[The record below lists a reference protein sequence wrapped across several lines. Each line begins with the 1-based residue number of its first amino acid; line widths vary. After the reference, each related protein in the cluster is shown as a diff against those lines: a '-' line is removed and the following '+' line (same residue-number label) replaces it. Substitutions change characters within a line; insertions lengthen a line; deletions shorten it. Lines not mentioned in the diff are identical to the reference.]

1 MAHASYRR
9 RCKLNVTLLAVTT
22 ILLTV
27 NLHVS
32 AQRHTSGANPQ
43 NSTKQTPSK
52 QNESRTGPLS
62 GYMDFHFNNP
72 EKEDPRFDFHRFVL
86 LFSHSFTDRIRF
98 IGELELE
105 HAVVEG
111 LEEKGELELEQAY
124 IDFLVTP
131 KLNLRAGMLLV
142 PVGIINERH
151 EPPAFQGVERPF
163 VDTVIIPSTWFEAG
177 AGIHGEL
184 GQGWRYRAYVMAPLD
199 AAEFN
204 AEEGIRGGR
213 QKGVQ
218 ANTRSLAHT
227 GRLEYVGLPGLSLG
241 TSYWYGKTAGIS
253 FPNVNSRVLLG
264 EVDGRYRNGNL
275 EFRSQ
280 YAHLFLDGAAE
291 LNRRIQRTVG
301 VSPNIAEQIRGLY
314 LESTYFVLPHAAPRE
329 LALFLRYENF
339 DTQYRMPTG
348 FLPLKRF
355 DRSAWVLGFTYYPD
369 PDVAV
374 KFDYSIVR
382 NQSSLVNAPNSLN
395 LGLGWWF

>member
-1 MAHASYRR
+1 MAHARGRR
-9 RCKLNVTLLAVTT
+9 RCKLKVTLLAVTT
-22 ILLTV
+22 LLLTV

-32 AQRHTSGANPQ
+32 AQRHASGANPQ
-43 NSTKQTPSK
+43 NSTEQTPSK

-98 IGELELE
+98 VGELELE

-111 LEEKGELELEQAY
+111 LEKNGELELEQAY
-124 IDFLVTP
+124 VDFLVAP

-151 EPPAFQGVERPF
+151 EPPSFQGVERPF

-199 AAEFN
+199 ASEFN

-213 QKGVQ
+213 QKGVE

-241 TSYWYGKTAGIS
+241 TSYWYGKTSGIS
-253 FPNVNSRVLLG
+253 FPDVNSRVLLG

-280 YAHLFLDGAAE
+280 YVHLFLDGAAD
-291 LNRRIQRTVG
+291 LNSRIQRTVG